1 MRLRFRIGPFTF
13 GKGGTRLSIWGGGS
27 GVSVPLSKK
36 KGKAFG
42 KIGVGPVSAYFG
54 GSKSNKESERLRD
67 TEPRIPSSQTL
78 APIEAFAADQDFH
91 RKLRGYGVPWRGVQE
106 RLKQEL
112 PESLS
117 NRDEEAYKLVPIAM
131 NTVFGEQERAWRT
144 IKRPSKS
151 GKGKTTWV
159 LVISEDA

>member
-27 GVSVPLSKK
+27 GVSVPLSKT

-54 GSKSNKESERLRD
+54 GSKSNKESVRRRN

-78 APIEAFAADQDFH
+78 APIEAFAADQEFLK
-91 RKLRGYGVPWRGVQE
+91 KLRGYGIPWRGVQE
-106 RLKQEL
+106 RL
-112 PESLS
+112 
-117 NRDEEAYKLVPIAM
+117 
-131 NTVFGEQERAWRT
+131 
-144 IKRPSKS
+144 
-151 GKGKTTWV
+151 
-159 LVISEDA
+159 